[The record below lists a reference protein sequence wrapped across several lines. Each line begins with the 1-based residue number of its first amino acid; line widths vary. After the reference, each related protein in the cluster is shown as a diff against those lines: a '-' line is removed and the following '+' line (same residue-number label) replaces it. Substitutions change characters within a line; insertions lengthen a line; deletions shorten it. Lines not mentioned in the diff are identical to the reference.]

1 MNNSDRVYQEMI
13 EKSMRNIS
21 TEIKKLE
28 QQNKGL
34 RAVTDNLTIK
44 IDGLKLQL
52 QELNQELKNYEE
64 RITLSERKESK
75 LDKTDAKVAEI
86 IAKEESHVQ
95 KIRDLETM
103 KKSLHT
109 TRAERKVNKQIA
121 HKQEI
126 IKKLQ
131 KKNARIDLRQKV
143 IMMPK
148 YYRVKKR
155 AQLLNKQQAKVNLA
169 MANIH
174 DMEAMKKMLD
184 PENKLMDNLKSV
196 IYDIKG
202 AYYQKKLS
210 HSQDV
215 LETMQYSKN
224 NIAIRGANAITLSK
238 KAINK
243 LRKNNNLTKET
254 AIDLVNAKK
263 EESQTMT
270 TALSTVVR

>member
-13 EKSMRNIS
+13 QKSMKSIS
-21 TEIKKLE
+21 AEINKLE
-28 QQNKGL
+28 RQNRGL
-34 RAVTDNLTIK
+34 RAATDNMTVK

-64 RITLSERKESK
+64 RITLSERKENK

-95 KIRDLETM
+95 KIRDLENM

-109 TRAERKVNKQIA
+109 TRAVRKVNKQIV
-121 HKQEI
+121 KQQEI
-126 IKKLQ
+126 IKRLQ

-155 AQLLNKQQAKVNLA
+155 SQLLNKQQAKVNLA
-169 MANIH
+169 TANIH
-174 DMEAMKKMLD
+174 DVEMMKSMLD
-184 PENKLMDNLKSV
+184 PENKIMDNLKSV

-202 AYYQKKLS
+202 AYYQKKLN
-210 HSQDV
+210 HAQDV
-215 LETMQYSKN
+215 LETMQHSKS

-238 KAINK
+238 KTVNK
-243 LRKNNNLTKET
+243 LRKNNGLKKET
-254 AIDLVNAKK
+254 AIDLVNAK
-263 EESQTMT
+263 EQENQTMT

>member
-13 EKSMRNIS
+13 QKSMKSIS
-21 TEIKKLE
+21 AEINKLE
-28 QQNKGL
+28 RQNRGL
-34 RAVTDNLTIK
+34 RAATDNMTVK

-64 RITLSERKESK
+64 RITLSERKENK

-95 KIRDLETM
+95 KIRDLENM

-109 TRAERKVNKQIA
+109 TRAVRKVNKQIV
-121 HKQEI
+121 KQQEI
-126 IKKLQ
+126 IKRLQ

-155 AQLLNKQQAKVNLA
+155 SQLLNKQQAKVNLA
-169 MANIH
+169 IANIH
-174 DMEAMKKMLD
+174 DVEMMKSMLD
-184 PENKLMDNLKSV
+184 PENKIMDNLKSV

-210 HSQDV
+210 HAQDV
-215 LETMQYSKN
+215 LETMQHSKS

-238 KAINK
+238 KAVNK
-243 LRKNNNLTKET
+243 LRKNNGLKKET
-254 AIDLVNAKK
+254 AIDLVNAK
-263 EESQTMT
+263 EQENQTMT

>member
-21 TEIKKLE
+21 IEIKKLE

-34 RAVTDNLTIK
+34 RAVADNLTIK

-109 TRAERKVNKQIA
+109 TRAVRKVNKQIA
-121 HKQEI
+121 HQQEI

-148 YYRVKKR
+148 YYHVKKR

-169 MANIH
+169 AANVH
-174 DMEAMKKMLD
+174 DIEAMKKMLD
-184 PENKLMDNLKSV
+184 PENKLMDNLKSI

-210 HSQDV
+210 HSQDA
-215 LETMQYSKN
+215 LETMQHSKN

-254 AIDLVNAKK
+254 AIDLINDKK

>member
-13 EKSMRNIS
+13 QKSMKSIS
-21 TEIKKLE
+21 AEINKLE
-28 QQNKGL
+28 RQNRGL
-34 RAVTDNLTIK
+34 RAATDNMTVK

-64 RITLSERKESK
+64 RITLSEHKENK

-95 KIRDLETM
+95 KIRDLENM

-109 TRAERKVNKQIA
+109 TRAVRKVNKQIV
-121 HKQEI
+121 KQQEI
-126 IKKLQ
+126 IKRLQ

-155 AQLLNKQQAKVNLA
+155 SQLLNKQQAKVNLA
-169 MANIH
+169 TANIH
-174 DMEAMKKMLD
+174 DVEMMKSMLD
-184 PENKLMDNLKSV
+184 PENKIMDNLKSV

-202 AYYQKKLS
+202 AYYQKKLN
-210 HSQDV
+210 HAQDV
-215 LETMQYSKN
+215 LETMQHSKS

-238 KAINK
+238 KTVNK
-243 LRKNNNLTKET
+243 LRKNNGLKKET
-254 AIDLVNAKK
+254 AIDLVNAK
-263 EESQTMT
+263 EQENQTMT